1 MLRPGAIIA
10 LFLCLSGCSLGER
23 GEASR
28 AIARVLD
35 AADRG
40 DRAAF
45 EAGVDRAA
53 LRADLAD
60 QMADLGKT
68 HGLDIAEAPTEF
80 VLDRLVNPAAVR
92 QAALRTAPG
101 WPARPTAEQIVPAE
115 PEAEPEPSALD
126 FASFVEEVTEPSVT
140 DDAELVAAFV
150 DPEDISFEPEDE
162 EVVLAAPPPP
172 PEPVRMPPPIQA
184 RPAPPPQP
192 VPERPVAVM
201 VPERP
206 APRERPTAA
215 QASPMPDP
223 TLSRDIA
230 EELLEPATNAAVR
243 ANLSKLSKLGIG
255 NPGLTIEAM
264 MRDMLRPMLKEWLD
278 ENLPTVVER
287 MVEKEIARISRG
299 VE

>member
-1 MLRPGAIIA
+1 MNKPATKEPSMDEILSSIRQIIA
-10 LFLCLSGCSLGER
+10 DD
-23 GEASR
+23 
-28 AIARVLD
+28 D
-35 AADRG
+35 AA
-40 DRAAF
+40 AAPRRP
-45 EAGVDRAA
+45 ASLSAT
-53 LRADLAD
+53 LAS
-60 QMADLGKT
+60 Q
-68 HGLDIAEAPTEF
+68 
-80 VLDRLVNPAAVR
+80 PAATE
-92 QAALRTAPG
+92 AAPEPG
-101 WPARPTAEQIVPAE
+101 DDFDTMMNFSPHGDSHPLELTAEQIVPAE

-150 DPEDISFEPEDE
+150 DPEDLSFEPEDE

>member
-101 WPARPTAEQIVPAE
+101 WPARPTAEQIVPHMKVRDRTHVCL
-115 PEAEPEPSALD
+115 EAADTKACLLTFAKRGGAGRLVAMPASAL
-126 FASFVEEVTEPSVT
+126 
-140 DDAELVAAFV
+140 
-150 DPEDISFEPEDE
+150 
-162 EVVLAAPPPP
+162 
-172 PEPVRMPPPIQA
+172 QA
-184 RPAPPPQP
+184 RP
-192 VPERPVAVM
+192 
-201 VPERP
+201 
-206 APRERPTAA
+206 
-215 QASPMPDP
+215 
-223 TLSRDIA
+223 
-230 EELLEPATNAAVR
+230 
-243 ANLSKLSKLGIG
+243 
-255 NPGLTIEAM
+255 
-264 MRDMLRPMLKEWLD
+264 LRPQGAGS
-278 ENLPTVVER
+278 P
-287 MVEKEIARISRG
+287 
-299 VE
+299 